1 MRSLKSYCFGF
12 CHFFSEE
19 KEGKWKDRERVE
31 ERFQYFLGETIE
43 VGRAASKGRK
53 KGHAG
58 LSSPVAA
65 YLGRMGGGRASM
77 LYPHFSSQVPPLRP
91 PVVATLLALGYPPG
105 RASTHVLAH
114 AY

>member
-1 MRSLKSYCFGF
+1 M
-12 CHFFSEE
+12 
-19 KEGKWKDRERVE
+19 ERVAEANGREKGGEGGGGEVEGGGE
-31 ERFQYFLGETIE
+31 EGGRGGGDGGDGETIE

-91 PVVATLLALGYPPG
+91 PAVATLLALGYPPG